1 MADGG
6 SDERWRM
13 GKIAMVV
20 VTSEWAVLVVT
31 SGRRDGDGGG
41 GEEVK
46 RDGLEEKEASHRERE
61 RFVC

>member
-1 MADGG
+1 M
-6 SDERWRM
+6 
-13 GKIAMVV
+13 
-20 VTSEWAVLVVT
+20 T

-46 RDGLEEKEASHRERE
+46 RDGLEEKEASERE

>member
-1 MADGG
+1 
-6 SDERWRM
+6 
-13 GKIAMVV
+13 MV
-20 VTSEWAVLVVT
+20 VVT